1 MFVFIININ
10 DIDINT
16 NILCVKISFISFRL
30 VYFLFCAHNQL
41 FEDLFFLI
49 FLLYFLSYFNFN

>member
-1 MFVFIININ
+1 MFVFIINMN

-16 NILCVKISFISFRL
+16 NILSVKISFISFRL

-41 FEDLFFLI
+41 FEDLFFFDFLI
-49 FLLYFLSYFNFN
+49 IFS